1 MRCLSLGP
9 PVLSGPRSGSG
20 GFSFQNEGAFTN
32 IFHLLGV
39 LVLEGLKDAI
49 TYIPCGGPR
58 TGAQAARLSPDG
70 CSPVSA
76 SPPSLIS
83 SCWNSEKV
91 KEAKQAYFLNST
103 GFCPQQPPR
112 ACSISVPVAAV
123 VLFDSGPLAPTVKQ
137 APHSAQTVN
146 TSPPLPSGADFLGTL
161 PAASGVCSVHVPLLA
176 CPSGVWAPQ
185 ICLQRGFPK
194 SRFGTNKA

>member
-1 MRCLSLGP
+1 MRCLLLGP

-91 KEAKQAYFLNST
+91 KEAKQAYFLKST

-123 VLFDSGPLAPTVKQ
+123 VLFASGPSAP
-137 APHSAQTVN
+137 TVN
-146 TSPPLPSGADFLGTL
+146 TSPPLGSNCEHKPPTPVWGRFPGDTACCLWGVLSPRPSAGLSFWSLGTTNL
-161 PAASGVCSVHVPLLA
+161 PSKRL
-176 CPSGVWAPQ
+176 
-185 ICLQRGFPK
+185 PK
-194 SRFGTNKA
+194 VKIWH

>member
-1 MRCLSLGP
+1 MGASLRCLSLGP

-103 GFCPQQPPR
+103 GFCPRHLAATFPWR
-112 ACSISVPVAAV
+112 SVGHS
-123 VLFDSGPLAPTVKQ
+123 VLASRRGSGP
-137 APHSAQTVN
+137 
-146 TSPPLPSGADFLGTL
+146 
-161 PAASGVCSVHVPLLA
+161 
-176 CPSGVWAPQ
+176 
-185 ICLQRGFPK
+185 
-194 SRFGTNKA
+194 